1 MATYDLTTITTSMTN
16 LCTAINGT
24 NGFTISGN
32 SGTYSGEAS
41 TTHTK
46 YANNAFKLTAA
57 ADVAEC
63 YGISTI
69 TPTLNPEHI
78 YYFRVEAYQETASG
92 SVDLYWPIAEPNA
105 FSLPIKPAGQWNI
118 YSEVRGRASFEA
130 GDYKYRLD
138 FNASNKV
145 GSIWFDGLMIIDLT
159 SAFGAGNEPTKDW
172 CDNNIPYFE
181 GTIQFMKSVNLK
193 KGDIINI
200 PYSGSAKAICLPAG
214 KFKLECWG
222 AQGGYRSSATY
233 GGKGG
238 YSTGNLTLI
247 EPTVLHAYAG
257 GFPGSG
263 TTNAGSSVIR
273 PGGFNGGGD
282 RYGYY
287 GGGGGSDFR
296 IIYDSLYSRIVVAG
310 GGGSDGAT
318 AKTGMHGGGT
328 SGGSASQNY
337 GTGGGGGTQTAG
349 GSGGSSNAGTF
360 GQGGT
365 GLFRSSGYAGAGGG
379 GWYGGGGSYPDGSG
393 DDDRGGGGGSGYV
406 FTSANA
412 SNYPSGC
419 LLNEKYYLSSGS
431 TTAGNVSFTDYD
443 GTTVTGH
450 SGNGACRITVN
461 SIEGQIDGEILKST
475 QSLDFLR
482 VGDLLVKKA
491 YLGNNQI
498 FPGLLKELVVT
509 RAVLDEGAFVNVT
522 PTYLTGQQNNSD
534 GFTIVGRNATAS
546 GSATYAGDLKWE
558 YDIDLTGINIVRFYC
573 KKGANH
579 GICKICVDGAQKL
592 WVHYNDLP
600 TSWTQYSVD
609 LTEYTGVHK
618 IGFVGGYTD
627 ATGNTSSSTSYC
639 DIRFTNS

>member
-1 MATYDLTTITTSMTN
+1 MATYDLTTITTSITN
-16 LCTAINGT
+16 LCPAANGATGFNVSGGSENRIESSTA
-24 NGFTISGN
+24 
-32 SGTYSGEAS
+32 
-41 TTHTK
+41 HTK
-46 YANNAFKLTAA
+46 YSPASLKMIGSASH
-57 ADVAEC
+57 AEIC
-63 YGISTI
+63 AESTTTI
-69 TPTLNPEHI
+69 PLDSTHI
-78 YYFRVEAYQETASG
+78 YYARLEAYQEVSG
-92 SVDLYWPIAEPNA
+92 GGMEIYWPIAEPHMFHYPGGTAN
-105 FSLPIKPAGQWNI
+105 QWNM
-118 YSEVRGRASFEA
+118 YSIVIDRSSFTS
-130 GDYKYRLD
+130 GNYSFRLD
-138 FNASNKV
+138 FNHSYTSREA
-145 GSIWFDGLMIIDLT
+145 WYDGWMIIDLT
-159 SAFGAGNEPTKDW
+159 AAFGAGNEPTKEW
-172 CDNNIPYFE
+172 CDKNIPYFS
-181 GTIQFMKSVNLK
+181 GTIQFMKNVNLK
-193 KGDIINI
+193 RGDIINI

-214 KFKLECWG
+214 SFKLECWG

-238 YSTGNLTLI
+238 YSRGNLTLI

-263 TTNAGSSVIR
+263 TTNAGSGVTR
-273 PGGFNGGGD
+273 PGGFNGGGA

-296 IIYDSLYSRIVVAG
+296 VIYDSLYSRIVVAG

-318 AKTGMHGGGT
+318 AKNGMYGGGT
-328 SGGSASQNY
+328 SGGSASQSY
-337 GTGGGGGTQTAG
+337 GSGGGGGTQTAG
-349 GSGGSSNAGTF
+349 GSGGSNNAGTF

-365 GLFRSSGYAGAGGG
+365 GLYRSSGYAGAGGG
-379 GWYGGGGSYPDGSG
+379 GWYGGGGSYPDSSG

-406 FTSANA
+406 FTLSNA
-412 SNYPSGC
+412 SNYPTGC
-419 LLNEKYYLSSGS
+419 LLNEKYYLTSGS
-431 TTAGNVSFTDYD
+431 TIAGNASFTDYD

-461 SIEGQIDGEILKST
+461 SVEGQINGEILKNT

-482 VGDLLVKKA
+482 VGDSLVKKA

-498 FPGLLKELVVT
+498 FPLSLLKELIVT
-509 RAVLDEGAFVNVT
+509 RAVLDEGVFVNVT

-534 GFTIVGRNATAS
+534 GFTIVGRNASAS

-558 YDIDLTGINIVRFYC
+558 YDIDLTGINTVSFYC

-579 GICKICVDGAQKL
+579 GICKVCVDGVQKL

-600 TSWTQYSVD
+600 TSWTQYSID

-618 IGFVGGYTD
+618 IGFVGGYVD
-627 ATGNTSSSTSYC
+627 VSGNTSSSTSYC